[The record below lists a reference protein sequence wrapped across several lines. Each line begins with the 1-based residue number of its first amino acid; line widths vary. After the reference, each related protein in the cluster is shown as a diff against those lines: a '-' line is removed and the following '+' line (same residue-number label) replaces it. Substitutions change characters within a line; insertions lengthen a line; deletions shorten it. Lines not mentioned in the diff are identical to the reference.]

1 MSVTALL
8 LALTVAVA
16 GPQDQRAEVEI
27 HQKRFEVGPP
37 RYSVPLSIDGGAP
50 IEAMLDTGSTGLR
63 LLPSAGPLD
72 GKSGRPN
79 RYTYRNGVVLTG
91 LITPAKVKIGGFE
104 TRVDVS
110 ATSAVSCSQDRPSCP
125 AAGARPEQY
134 RIGGST
140 PSEGYSAILGAGLRA
155 GDAENPLAHLGDQVW
170 IVLLPKVGDAAPGKL
185 ILNPTP
191 AERVKFTLFALA
203 KDTRGR
209 GLFWADNTVPT
220 CLFHEGGA
228 PLCAPALLDSGAV
241 GLNYISR
248 SAPPSADWPAETSV
262 SLAFGPPDSQ
272 VLKQSFVLGRGP
284 GARLNF
290 STPPA
295 SLPWEGLNAGVLP
308 FYDFAVLYD
317 AKAGMI
323 GLARRVDFLAP

>member
-1 MSVTALL
+1 VALL
-8 LALTVAVA
+8 LALAVSGA
-16 GPQDQRAEVEI
+16 APQDKRVEVEI

-37 RYSVPLSIDGGAP
+37 RYSVPVSIDGRAP

-63 LLPSAGPLD
+63 VLPSAGPLEAK
-72 GKSGRPN
+72 GGRPN

-91 LITPAKVKIGGFE
+91 LVTPARVTIGGVE
-104 TRVDVS
+104 TRVAVS

-125 AAGARPEQY
+125 AAATTPEQY
-134 RIGGST
+134 RIGGSN

-155 GDAENPLAHLGDQVW
+155 GDAENPLAHIGDQSW

-191 AERVKFTLFALA
+191 AERAKFTVFSLA
-203 KDTRGR
+203 KDPRGR
-209 GLFWADNTVPT
+209 GPFWADNAVPT
-220 CLFHEGGA
+220 CLSREGGGA
-228 PLCAPALLDSGAV
+228 RLCAPTLLDSGAP

-248 SAPPSADWPAETSV
+248 SAPASADWPVDSNV
-262 SLAFGPPDSQ
+262 SLAFGPSENQ
-272 VLKQSFVLGRGP
+272 ALKQSFVLGRGP

-290 STPPA
+290 SSPPA

-323 GLARRVDFLAP
+323 GLARREDFLAP